1 MSALNDILSACA
13 PAEMHEASRLTPRLR
28 KVTPRPVTASS
39 RFSGELHKKLVDSV
53 CQIVVHMC
61 HHNPVAQ
68 SFFFTQID
76 VFIRFLQFG
85 RDENDVRAVFAAIS
99 AILEGN
105 RDACFESQDTLVP
118 DLIIL
123 LLRKGK
129 WSNVLV
135 VLRKCISFVEGS
147 SMHIIQ
153 KLIMSSFTRNHVI
166 LVQVGREGFV
176 YVMLC
181 APLLDFSCFV

>member
-1 MSALNDILSACA
+1 
-13 PAEMHEASRLTPRLR
+13 
-28 KVTPRPVTASS
+28 
-39 RFSGELHKKLVDSV
+39 
-53 CQIVVHMC
+53 
-61 HHNPVAQ
+61 
-68 SFFFTQID
+68 
-76 VFIRFLQFG
+76 LQFG

-135 VLRKCISFVEGS
+135 VLRKCISFVDGS

-166 LVQVGREGFV
+166 LVQVGREGFCCV
-176 YVMLC
+176 HRC
-181 APLLDFSCFV
+181 